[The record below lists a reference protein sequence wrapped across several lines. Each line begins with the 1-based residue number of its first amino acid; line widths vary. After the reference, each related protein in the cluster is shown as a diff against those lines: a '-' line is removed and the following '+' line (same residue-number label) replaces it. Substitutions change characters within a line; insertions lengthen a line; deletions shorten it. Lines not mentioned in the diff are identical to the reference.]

1 MKTIIDKIELDR
13 TLLLVKINN
22 PFDINR
28 NKIRMIR
35 VVDIKN
41 NWVKYIEL
49 DKPSIY
55 NYDYNDS
62 YNEYGYR
69 HCKVEDIEFAFDFD
83 LVPYNAKLKL
93 RNGEIFQY
101 VYKMKNV
108 IDKPYIVANE
118 NTYLLYNKDGKTST
132 NEYDI
137 ISIMVSIP

>member
-55 NYDYNDS
+55 NYDYNNS
-62 YNEYGYR
+62 YNEYGFR

-137 ISIMVSIP
+137 ISIMVSMP

>member
-62 YNEYGYR
+62 YNDYGYR

>member
-55 NYDYNDS
+55 NYDYNNS
-62 YNEYGYR
+62 YNEYGFR

-118 NTYLLYNKDGKTST
+118 NTHLLYNKDGKTST

-137 ISIMVSIP
+137 ISIMVSMP

>member
-55 NYDYNDS
+55 NYDYNNS
-62 YNEYGYR
+62 YNEYGFR

-118 NTYLLYNKDGKTST
+118 NTYLLYDKDGKTST